1 MTIANS
7 MDNNL
12 KSNVYIK
19 SYLNTE
25 AHARIVA
32 YYIRK
37 WNDKK
42 AIVTNC
48 K

>member
-1 MTIANS
+1 MTIVNS

-12 KSNVYIK
+12 KSNIYVK
-19 SYLNTE
+19 SYINTD

-32 YYIRK
+32 YYVRK